1 MDTVREILAG
11 SEPLLLFVVIGFGFL
26 AGQIKIRGFSLGV
39 AGVLFAGLLLG
50 AWHPSGTSALS
61 LAPQVTQVGLI
72 LFVYAVGLTSGS
84 GFFESLRSQGLR
96 FNVALVVSLLVG
108 AVLTLWV
115 GRGLDL
121 TVGQV
126 AGVYCG
132 GLTNTPALAAVTELV
147 SGGSV
152 GDPRDP
158 AIGYSLAYPWGV
170 IGGLLAFQGFAW
182 IFRRQAEAEREE
194 AAQRAAQEEA
204 PAVADFRVTNPELV
218 GRAIGE
224 LAVET
229 VTGLRI
235 SRHKRGEKLTV
246 PTKYTVLQQGD
257 LVAAVGTKDALTR
270 GRTYFGELSDE
281 RLERAGEAVA
291 ARRILVSRKALAGQ
305 TIGSLG
311 LDRRFNAQ
319 ATRLRRADVDMR
331 ARPEMR
337 LQLGDRLRVVMPLE
351 RQKEVTEFFGDSER
365 AISELDYTA
374 LTLGIALGVL
384 IGLLPIPLPG
394 GSSVSLGFAGGP
406 LVAGLVLGKLSRTG
420 PLVWSIPLEANQALR
435 HIGLLFFLAGVG
447 VHAGGG
453 FFEALSSNGLSLLL
467 LGFLTTT
474 LTTVLM
480 LVLMRFFARASVVSA
495 IGATSG
501 MQTQPA
507 TLARA
512 YEMSQSEETYTAYAT
527 TYPVAMV
534 GKILIAQLLIVVG
547 VALS

>member
-1 MDTVREILAG
+1 MDEVREILKG
-11 SEPLLLFVVIGFGFL
+11 SEPLLLFVVIGLGFL
-26 AGQIKIRGFSLGV
+26 AGQVKVRGFSLGV
-39 AGVLFAGLLLG
+39 AGVLFAGLLIG
-50 AWHPSGTSALS
+50 AWHPEGTEAFT
-61 LAPQVTQVGLI
+61 LAPQETQVGLI

-84 GFFESLRSQGLR
+84 GFFASLRSQGLR
-96 FNVALVVSLLVG
+96 FNIALVVSLLAG
-108 AVLTLWV
+108 AVVTVAAGKWL
-115 GRGLDL
+115 GLS
-121 TVGQV
+121 VGQV
-126 AGVYCG
+126 SGVYCG
-132 GLTNTPALAAVTELV
+132 GLTNTPALAAVTEMM
-147 SGGSV
+147 SGGEL

-158 AIGYSLAYPWGV
+158 AIGYSLAYPYGV
-170 IGGLLAFQGFAW
+170 IGGLLSFQVFAW
-182 IFRRQAEAEREE
+182 ILRKRAAAERAEAV
-194 AAQRAAQEEA
+194 QRAAQEDT
-204 PAVADFRVTNPELV
+204 PAVGDFRVTNPALF

-224 LAVET
+224 LEVET
-229 VTGLRI
+229 KTGLRI
-235 SRHKRGEKLTV
+235 SRHKHGDKLAV
-246 PTKYTVLQQGD
+246 PTKYTTLQEGD
-257 LVAAVGTKDALTR
+257 LLVAVGTQAALA
-270 GRTYFGELSDE
+270 GGQAYFGEVSGAS
-281 RLERAGEAVA
+281 LERAGGDVC
-291 ARRILVSRKALAGQ
+291 ARRILVSHKALAGK

-311 LDRRFNAQ
+311 LDRKFNAQ

-331 ARPEMR
+331 ARPAMR

-384 IGLLPIPLPG
+384 IGLIPIPIPG

-406 LVAGLVLGKLSRTG
+406 LVAGLVLGRLGRTG

-453 FFEALSSNGLSLLL
+453 FFTALSSNGVQLLV
-467 LGFLTTT
+467 LGLLTTT
-474 LTTVLM
+474 TTTVLM
-480 LVLMRFFARASVVSA
+480 LVLMRTFAKASVVSA

-547 VALS
+547 TALW